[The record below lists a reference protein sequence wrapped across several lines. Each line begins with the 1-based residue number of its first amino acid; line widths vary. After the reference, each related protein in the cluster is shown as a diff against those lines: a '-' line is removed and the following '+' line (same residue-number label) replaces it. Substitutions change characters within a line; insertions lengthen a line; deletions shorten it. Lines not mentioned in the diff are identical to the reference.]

1 MHEMLTDHSTRSRPW
16 ANPLADFKAI
26 VGHEVTDALTRQ
38 GAPKPVFKLLDGVE
52 ELVYPKCG
60 VLFWN
65 ARGNA
70 LRVVY
75 TALDLFDV
83 EVWGWSEKVL
93 PSRLWVLNDVDAASL
108 PFVVDDAI
116 SCFGLLDD

>member
-16 ANPLADFKAI
+16 ANPLGDFKAI
-26 VGHEVTDALTRQ
+26 VGREVTDALTQR

-52 ELVYPKCG
+52 DIAYPKCG

-70 LRVVY
+70 LRVVL

-83 EVWGWSEKVL
+83 EVWGWSDKVL

-116 SCFGLLDD
+116 ACFGLLDD